1 MQRSMVDE
9 TLQQENDEA
18 PARESTGGHLWL
30 VRPETGVAI
39 VLATALAIFA
49 VLAGGNGLFSGQGV
63 MRWLVSSAEFSLV
76 AVPACLLISARQF
89 DLSAGAMIGLSG
101 IIVASLSV
109 SLGYPVWLALLAA
122 IGAAVLIGLLN
133 GVLTAL
139 SGVPSVIVTLGTLF
153 ALRGLAALIAT
164 GSSGSVVITGVR
176 DVADED
182 PIAAA
187 FGGEMFQPVFNWLA
201 TEGWIGSYEVGHRA
215 GQPIVTGLP
224 MIIVWAVILAII
236 GIFLLRWTQSL
247 DQERAS
253 AEQVQ
258 ELDPTHVGS
267 GWDFSRAPL
276 HLFMYSAFCA
286 AIFAACQV
294 TALGSAATDRGQ
306 FMAFEGIAAAIIG
319 GAAVAG
325 GAGTVPGAV
334 LAALLFGLIR
344 EGVLYA
350 GGQSALYYVIIGV
363 LLLPALLINRLLRRA
378 AQNQ

>member
-1 MQRSMVDE
+1 MQRLMVDE

-18 PARESTGGHLWL
+18 PVGDNTGDGLRL

-39 VLATALAIFA
+39 VLAIALAIFTY
-49 VLAGGNGLFSGQGV
+49 LAGDKGLFSGLGI

-76 AVPACLLISARQF
+76 AVPACLLITCRQF

-101 IIVASLSV
+101 IIIASLSV
-109 SLGYPVWLALLAA
+109 SLGYPIWLALLAA
-122 IGAAVLIGLLN
+122 MGVAVIIGLIN

-153 ALRGLAALIAT
+153 ALRGLTALIAT
-164 GSSGSVVITGVR
+164 GTSGSVVITGIR
-176 DVADED
+176 DVATED

-187 FGGEMFQPVFNWLA
+187 FGGEMFQSVFGWLA
-201 TEGWIGSYEVGHRA
+201 AQGWIGAYEVGHRS

-224 MIIVWAVILAII
+224 MIIVWAVVLAII
-236 GIFLLRWTQSL
+236 AIFLLRWTRSL
-247 DQERAS
+247 DQDQAS
-253 AEQVQ
+253 TEQVQ
-258 ELDPTHVGS
+258 ELDPTYVAS

-276 HLFMYSAFCA
+276 HLFVFSAFCA

-306 FMAFEGIAAAIIG
+306 FMAFEGIVAAIIG

-325 GAGTVPGAV
+325 GSGTVAGAV

-350 GGQSALYYVIIGV
+350 GGQSALYYVVIGV

-378 AQNQ
+378 SQK

>member
-9 TLQQENDEA
+9 TVQQKDDEA
-18 PARESTGGHLWL
+18 PDRESAGAGSRL

-39 VLATALAIFA
+39 LLAIALGLFA
-49 VLAGGNGLFSGQGV
+49 YLAGGKGLFSGQGV
-63 MRWLVSSAEFSLV
+63 MRWLVSSAEYSLV
-76 AVPACLLISARQF
+76 AVPACLLITSRQF
-89 DLSAGAMIGLSG
+89 DLSAGALIGFSG

-109 SLGYPVWLALLAA
+109 SLGYPVWFALLAA
-122 IGAAVLIGLLN
+122 MGGAVLIGLLN

-164 GSSGSVVITGVR
+164 GTSGSVVITGVR
-176 DVADED
+176 DVASED
-182 PIAAA
+182 PIAAV
-187 FGGEMFQPVFNWLA
+187 FGGEMFQSVFNWLA
-201 TEGWIGSYEVGHRA
+201 AQGWIGAYEVGHRA

-224 MIIVWAVILAII
+224 MIIVWAVILAVIA
-236 GIFLLRWTQSL
+236 IFLLRWTRSL
-247 DQERAS
+247 DQEQAS
-253 AEQVQ
+253 VEQVQ
-258 ELDPTHVGS
+258 ELDPTYVAS

-276 HLFMYSAFCA
+276 HLFMFSAFCA

-334 LAALLFGLIR
+334 LAALLLGLIR

-350 GGQSALYYVIIGV
+350 GGQSALYYVIIGF